1 MRLRRDGASNTEWI
15 ENGLKAAL
23 FADACAM
30 VEDLLNDPQVQVA
43 GADKLPGEKRGGF
56 HDKIAQSMFGT
67 IRLRR
72 EYFYHAERGHGRYPM
87 DEALGLENGYTP
99 AVVRMM
105 CRAGARDT
113 YEESSADLL
122 AYAGIAAS
130 AQEINRMVRRI
141 GPSMRAEMEAE
152 MPTEQTEAVPRLYVS
167 CDGTGVPMRRSEL
180 MGVKGKGGD
189 GTAFTREVKVSCVF
203 TEHPREGEEP
213 FRDTDS
219 TSYIATLRRCE
230 SFGPL
235 LRKEV
240 YRRGMGRA
248 GEIIFIADGAAWIW
262 EIARTCFP
270 GATQILDYYHAH
282 EYLVE
287 LVDLLYGKNTEM
299 GKQQVEK
306 WKDMLFEDRVLEVIA
321 AVRALGENLDDEPKE
336 TLEAK
341 INYFQNNHTPM
352 RYGTYK
358 GKGYFYGSGVIEAG
372 CKSVI
377 GKRAK
382 QSGMFWSENG
392 AEDVLAIRTAL
403 CSHRFDQY
411 WDNRNAS

>member
-122 AYAGIAAS
+122 AYGGIAAS

-152 MPTEQTEAVPRLYVS
+152 MPDRA
-167 CDGTGVPMRRSEL
+167 D
-180 MGVKGKGGD
+180 
-189 GTAFTREVKVSCVF
+189 
-203 TEHPREGEEP
+203 
-213 FRDTDS
+213 
-219 TSYIATLRRCE
+219 
-230 SFGPL
+230 
-235 LRKEV
+235 
-240 YRRGMGRA
+240 RG
-248 GEIIFIADGAAWIW
+248 
-262 EIARTCFP
+262 
-270 GATQILDYYHAH
+270 GAT
-282 EYLVE
+282 
-287 LVDLLYGKNTEM
+287 
-299 GKQQVEK
+299 
-306 WKDMLFEDRVLEVIA
+306 
-321 AVRALGENLDDEPKE
+321 
-336 TLEAK
+336 TL
-341 INYFQNNHTPM
+341 
-352 RYGTYK
+352 
-358 GKGYFYGSGVIEAG
+358 
-372 CKSVI
+372 C
-377 GKRAK
+377 
-382 QSGMFWSENG
+382 
-392 AEDVLAIRTAL
+392 
-403 CSHRFDQY
+403 
-411 WDNRNAS
+411 